1 MDAHT
6 LARARMA
13 HWHRLTQAEQAECIR
28 RMAAEGWSD
37 YGIAHATG
45 LAVEQIRRVLGER
58 GGLGSSPGAPP
69 RG

>member
-58 GGLGSSPGAPP
+58 GGLGSFREGLS